1 MKIHLAAI
9 GMLMCL
15 AGCSKAEEA
24 TGEAQHQGRY
34 VGIGIYSP
42 SKLWSLL
49 KPAGSP
55 KDKTAATLDDDS
67 HVIVLVDSKT
77 GEVRQCGN
85 LSGYC
90 VRMDPWSGSL
100 PAAPASL
107 TKHAADLAAA
117 EAAEETTTVANAA
130 EPMSNAR

>member
-1 MKIHLAAI
+1 MKCHLAAI
-9 GMLMCL
+9 GMLICL

-24 TGEAQHQGRY
+24 TGEPQHQGRY

-49 KPAGSP
+49 KPARPP
-55 KDKTAATLDDDS
+55 KDKAAATLDDDS
-67 HVIVLVDSKT
+67 HIIVVVDSET

-90 VRMDPWSGSL
+90 VRMDPWSGSA
-100 PAAPASL
+100 PVVPASL
-107 TKHAADLAAA
+107 TKHAADLAGE
-117 EAAEETTTVANAA
+117 EAVAVDNAA
-130 EPMSNAR
+130 DPMPKAR

>member
-1 MKIHLAAI
+1 MKSHLAAI

-15 AGCSKAEEA
+15 AGCSKTEEA

-42 SKLWSLL
+42 SKLWALL
-49 KPAGSP
+49 KPANPS
-55 KDKTAATLDDDS
+55 KDKAAATLEDDS
-67 HVIVLVDSKT
+67 HVIVVVDSKT

-90 VRMDPWSGSL
+90 VRMNPWGGSA
-100 PAAPASL
+100 PVAPASL
-107 TKHAADLAAA
+107 TKHAADLAGE
-117 EAAEETTTVANAA
+117 EAARETTTVSNAA
-130 EPMSNAR
+130 DPMPNAR

>member
-1 MKIHLAAI
+1 MKSHLATI

-15 AGCSKAEEA
+15 AGCSNAEDA
-24 TGEAQHQGRY
+24 TGEARHQGRY

-49 KPAGSP
+49 KPAGPP
-55 KDKTAATLDDDS
+55 KDKGVATLDDDS
-67 HVIVLVDSKT
+67 HVIVLIDSKT

-90 VRMDPWSGSL
+90 VRMNPWNGSVH
-100 PAAPASL
+100 AAPASL
-107 TKHAADLAAA
+107 TKHAADLAAE
-117 EAAEETTTVANAA
+117 EAAEQTTTVANAA